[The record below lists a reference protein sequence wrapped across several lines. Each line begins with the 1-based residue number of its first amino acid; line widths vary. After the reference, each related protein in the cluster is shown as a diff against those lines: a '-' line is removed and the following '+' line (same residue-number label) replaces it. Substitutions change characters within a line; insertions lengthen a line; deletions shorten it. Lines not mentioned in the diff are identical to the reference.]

1 MTAGPIV
8 FAHHGEQLLYRVGEA
23 AAMLGLGKSKVWELI
38 ARNELESV
46 KIDGARRVPAEAVA
60 DYVRRLREGGGDV
73 PAAG

>member
-1 MTAGPIV
+1 
-8 FAHHGEQLLYRVGEA
+8 
-23 AAMLGLGKSKVWELI
+23 MLGLGKSKVWELI